1 MEMTV
6 ISSPRDC
13 HHVGTN
19 PRATPRYPC
28 VKSKMPLPQDNFAV
42 LFFTRGESRPPK
54 VRVSRGDLTG
64 GSSWQ
69 PSGCIRIGQKE
80 IGAQ

>member
-1 MEMTV
+1 
-6 ISSPRDC
+6 
-13 HHVGTN
+13 
-19 PRATPRYPC
+19 
-28 VKSKMPLPQDNFAV
+28 MPLPQDNFAV

-80 IGAQ
+80 IVHNEFWSRLYPQLSSVRRHPWNGCDRVTVIVS